1 MGLFLKFSSFRIF
14 YWLKIWFSFFQF
26 FFIALIFF
34 WTVVNGISDWHA
46 CCSSQQVVGLGE
58 NRVEQLDLSLPGI
71 SPVPIAS
78 PFLADE
84 DYYYFLFFGVLSLF
98 ANPYVLICRPDET
111 ASKCLSFRLRAD
123 SPMWSVV
130 LDATLPIVYVLIKSQ
145 PAQFQQS
152 RLGLGE

>member
-1 MGLFLKFSSFRIF
+1 M
-14 YWLKIWFSFFQF
+14 
-26 FFIALIFF
+26 
-34 WTVVNGISDWHA
+34 NGISDWHA

-84 DYYYFLFFGVLSLF
+84 DFFFFFGVLSLF
-98 ANPYVLICRPDET
+98 AYPYVLICRPDEK
-111 ASKCLSFRLRAD
+111 ANKCLGFRLRAD

-130 LDATLPIVYVLIKSQ
+130 LHATLPIIYVLISPNQ
-145 PAQFQQS
+145 PNP
-152 RLGLGE
+152 LGDWGSEGKLIRVSPSCY